1 VTVQKIYPR
10 TNPAPLE
17 ASENANV
24 KPLDGEGL
32 REFLRQDAAMR
43 RAPEGSTQ
51 DVLRREPEGSTQDVL
66 RREPESATQVVTDV
80 NSLVQRVAGVSLTQL
95 QNVIFDLQ
103 DLSDF
108 LHSEGE
114 RIQGE
119 ISNYLQLSQTAMGK
133 SKIVSDNIAH
143 WKEKGAG
150 AARPLEKRHAEIERA
165 NVAASVS
172 PPVTGPAVQAPTVTA
187 TAAAPGAVPRSA
199 WRTIWTYHC
208 AACPADRAC
217 CGNHQVAQA
226 PRGHIRRIGSNC
238 HRIVSD
244 QYPGIAWTPVMRWG
258 HVARR
263 ETLAKVLRKR
273 AVEIAKRAGR
283 P

>member
-51 DVLRREPEGSTQDVL
+51 GVLRRDPEGTTQDVL
-66 RREPESATQVVTDV
+66 RREPESTTQVVADV

-103 DLSDF
+103 DLNDF

-119 ISNYLQLSQTAMGK
+119 ISNYLQLSQTAMGT
-133 SKIVSDNIAH
+133 SKIVADNIAH

-150 AARPLEKRHAEIERA
+150 TARTLEKRHAEIERA
-165 NVAASVS
+165 NVAAPVS
-172 PPVTGPAVQAPTVTA
+172 PPAVQAPAVTA

-199 WRTIWTYHC
+199 
-208 AACPADRAC
+208 
-217 CGNHQVAQA
+217 
-226 PRGHIRRIGSNC
+226 
-238 HRIVSD
+238 
-244 QYPGIAWTPVMRWG
+244 
-258 HVARR
+258 
-263 ETLAKVLRKR
+263 
-273 AVEIAKRAGR
+273 
-283 P
+283 

>member
-43 RAPEGSTQ
+43 RAPECSTQ
-51 DVLRREPEGSTQDVL
+51 GVLRREPEGSTQGVLRREPEGSTPDVL
-66 RREPESATQVVTDV
+66 RREPESTTQVVTDV

-119 ISNYLQLSQTAMGK
+119 ISNHLRLSQTAMGT
-133 SKIVSDNIAH
+133 SKIVADNIAH
-143 WKEKGAG
+143 WKENAAG
-150 AARPLEKRHAEIERA
+150 TARPLEKRHAEIERA
-165 NVAASVS
+165 NVAAPVS
-172 PPVTGPAVQAPTVTA
+172 PPAVQGPAVTA
-187 TAAAPGAVPRSA
+187 TAAAPDAVPRSA
-199 WRTIWTYHC
+199 
-208 AACPADRAC
+208 
-217 CGNHQVAQA
+217 
-226 PRGHIRRIGSNC
+226 
-238 HRIVSD
+238 
-244 QYPGIAWTPVMRWG
+244 
-258 HVARR
+258 
-263 ETLAKVLRKR
+263 
-273 AVEIAKRAGR
+273 
-283 P
+283 

>member
-51 DVLRREPEGSTQDVL
+51 GVL

-103 DLSDF
+103 DLNDF

-119 ISNYLQLSQTAMGK
+119 ISNYLQLSQTAMGMT
-133 SKIVSDNIAH
+133 KIIADNVAH

-150 AARPLEKRHAEIERA
+150 TAPPWKDGMRKSRPRCLRRLPVPRFKLRPSQLPLRRLARFLDRRDGQYGRTTARHA
-165 NVAASVS
+165 
-172 PPVTGPAVQAPTVTA
+172 
-187 TAAAPGAVPRSA
+187 
-199 WRTIWTYHC
+199 
-208 AACPADRAC
+208 
-217 CGNHQVAQA
+217 
-226 PRGHIRRIGSNC
+226 RRIG
-238 HRIVSD
+238 
-244 QYPGIAWTPVMRWG
+244 
-258 HVARR
+258 
-263 ETLAKVLRKR
+263 R
-273 AVEIAKRAGR
+273 AVEIIKWLKRPEGIFGESGATAIEYCLIRCVSG
-283 P
+283 

>member
-51 DVLRREPEGSTQDVL
+51 GVLRREPEGSTPDVL
-66 RREPESATQVVTDV
+66 RREPESTTQVVTDV

-119 ISNYLQLSQTAMGK
+119 ISNYLRLSQTAMGT
-133 SKIVSDNIAH
+133 SKIVADNIAH
-143 WKEKGAG
+143 WKENA
-150 AARPLEKRHAEIERA
+150 AATARPLEKRHAEIERA
-165 NVAASVS
+165 NVAAPVS
-172 PPVTGPAVQAPTVTA
+172 PPAVQGPAVTA
-187 TAAAPGAVPRSA
+187 TAAAPDAVPRSA
-199 WRTIWTYHC
+199 
-208 AACPADRAC
+208 
-217 CGNHQVAQA
+217 
-226 PRGHIRRIGSNC
+226 
-238 HRIVSD
+238 
-244 QYPGIAWTPVMRWG
+244 
-258 HVARR
+258 
-263 ETLAKVLRKR
+263 
-273 AVEIAKRAGR
+273 
-283 P
+283 

>member
-43 RAPEGSTQ
+43 RAPESATQ
-51 DVLRREPEGSTQDVL
+51 GVL

-103 DLSDF
+103 DLNDF

-119 ISNYLQLSQTAMGK
+119 ISNYLQLSQTAMGMT
-133 SKIVSDNIAH
+133 KIIADNVAH

-150 AARPLEKRHAEIERA
+150 TARPLERLHAEI
-165 NVAASVS
+165 AASVS
-172 PPVTGPAVQAPTVTA
+172 PPVTGPAVQAPAVTA
-187 TAAAPGAVPRSA
+187 TAAEPGAVPRSA
-199 WRTIWTYHC
+199 
-208 AACPADRAC
+208 
-217 CGNHQVAQA
+217 
-226 PRGHIRRIGSNC
+226 
-238 HRIVSD
+238 
-244 QYPGIAWTPVMRWG
+244 
-258 HVARR
+258 
-263 ETLAKVLRKR
+263 
-273 AVEIAKRAGR
+273 
-283 P
+283 

>member
-51 DVLRREPEGSTQDVL
+51 DVLRREPEST
-66 RREPESATQVVTDV
+66 TQVVADV

-103 DLSDF
+103 DLNDF

-119 ISNYLQLSQTAMGK
+119 ISNYLQLSQTAMGMT
-133 SKIVSDNIAH
+133 KIIADNVAH

-150 AARPLEKRHAEIERA
+150 TAPPLDRRHAEI
-165 NVAASVS
+165 AASVS

-226 PRGHIRRIGSNC
+226 PRGHIRRIGRNC